1 MPVSV
6 SVGVAQWT
14 EPQTAGELLDRADR
28 ALLLAKR
35 RGEGHRRG
43 GERQG
48 RARAGRD
55 SRAGRRPSEFMNE
68 FWDTVAACEEPR
80 EVLFVLPAFL
90 LRQLGLEEVAL
101 YDSPRDSVGGA
112 ARAALP
118 CARARRS
125 RRQRRSERTSLP
137 RGRAR

>member
-1 MPVSV
+1 MTV

-35 RGEGHRRG
+35 RGKGAVVVAS
-43 GERQG
+43 
-48 RARAGRD
+48 ARAELELAELEGGQ
-55 SRAGRRPSEFMNE
+55 APSEFMNE

-90 LRQLGLEEVAL
+90 VRQLGLEEVAL
-101 YDSPRDSVGGA
+101 YDSA
-112 ARAALP
+112 ARLRRRRSRAALACP
-118 CARARRS
+118 RARRP
-125 RRQRRSERTSLP
+125 RRGGVRRAIRCP
-137 RGRAR
+137 PAAR